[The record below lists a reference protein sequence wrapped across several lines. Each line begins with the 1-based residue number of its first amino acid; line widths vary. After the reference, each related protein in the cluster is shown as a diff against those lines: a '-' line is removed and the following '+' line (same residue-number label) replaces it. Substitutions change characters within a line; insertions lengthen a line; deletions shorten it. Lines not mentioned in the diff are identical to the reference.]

1 MRKSDLENVP
11 MGRTKYTPETRN
23 AVMASFVT
31 AMKGIIDE
39 LGVEGASIRRVS
51 MATGYSSATLYLYF
65 EDMNELVT
73 MSLVSYL
80 SDYVSDVV
88 KSTPENEPPQE
99 TYRRTWQLFCK
110 HAFSHPAMFLNLFYG
125 PQANKLDLIAKKY
138 YELFPQELEQATGI
152 MLDMLEHGSLLE
164 RNRVLLDPLE
174 SEIGLTKHE
183 ADLANDLTLAY
194 FHSFLV
200 DASERNYPEEELDAL
215 INRFLEGAFFVLRG
229 KADE

>member
-1 MRKSDLENVP
+1 MYESDLENVP

-99 TYRRTWQLFCK
+99 AYRRTWLMFCK

-138 YELFPQELEQATGI
+138 YELFPQELE
-152 MLDMLEHGSLLE
+152 
-164 RNRVLLDPLE
+164 
-174 SEIGLTKHE
+174 
-183 ADLANDLTLAY
+183 
-194 FHSFLV
+194 
-200 DASERNYPEEELDAL
+200 
-215 INRFLEGAFFVLRG
+215 
-229 KADE
+229 